1 VDLSSAPSWTP
12 TKISDLQSEETP
24 KYDHG
29 FSEEEVLKIKDEF
42 KKLETRQAKTGE
54 CPSLDEFKSIV
65 IPHCRIHRT
74 EQFIL
79 NPVKVKAVKEPKIPK
94 EKVAKVPK
102 EKTLKVKKITQKEM
116 KERQF
121 RLQKIISLKAAGL
134 AISESD
140 IEFLKMMEVEF

>member
-1 VDLSSAPSWTP
+1 MNLTQQTWTP
-12 TKISDLQSEETP
+12 TKISDLQSEEFP

-29 FSEEEVLKIKDEF
+29 FSEEEVLRIKEEF
-42 KKLETRQAKTGE
+42 KKLESRQAKTGE

-79 NPVKVKAVKEPKIPK
+79 NPVKVRAAKEPK

-102 EKTLKVKKITQKEM
+102 EKAQKVKKITQKEM